1 MTGDMMQSTKNNK
14 TEHKNPCPDCKMCQN
29 CSDSRCSACR
39 GDGPP
44 KGKLSIQEQIAL
56 YDRLNPGLKRG
67 SACGCKRHSDSL
79 E

>member
-1 MTGDMMQSTKNNK
+1 MMQSTKNNN
-14 TEHKNPCPDCKMCQN
+14 KNPCPDCKMCQN
-29 CSDSRCSACR
+29 CSDSRCTACR

-56 YDRLNPGLKRG
+56 YNKLNPGLTCG
-67 SACGCKRHSDSL
+67 SACGCRCLRDSL